1 MMLRFFVLACI
12 AVFSLPGTKAQLFT
26 DRPTLIDQLLQ
37 TVWDPAALI
46 HMWTALDQFYNIAL
60 GWRRAARTVASLPFG
75 EGRTMD
81 HVRIK
86 EPRRSK
92 MLHKLDMPHWERF
105 NQVYSSSQPATA
117 SSNYLPVPNHYFLP
131 PPLLIPQKGIFP
143 HQQHIFNT
151 PAGWVQN
158 NYATMANRDDEAR
171 KYLKHLLQ
179 AKVFMDRVVQT
190 GMKPIK
196 EPGQTG
202 TGSAPIPMM
211 FFNSNNVPIS
221 NPETK
226 LRMFL
231 KLMKELG
238 EMHTKGLVKFDDSKE
253 ESVFNR

>member
-1 MMLRFFVLACI
+1 MLLRFFVLGCI
-12 AVFSLPGTKAQLFT
+12 AVSSLPGTNAQLFT
-26 DRPTLIDQLLQ
+26 DRPMLIDQLLQ

-75 EGRTMD
+75 EGRSMD

-92 MLHKLDMPHWERF
+92 MLHRQLDVPHWERF
-105 NQVYSSSQPATA
+105 NQVYSSPQPAVA
-117 SSNYLPVPNHYFLP
+117 SSNFLPVAHQYSLP
-131 PPLLIPQKGIFP
+131 PPFLLPQQGIFP
-143 HQQHIFNT
+143 HQHQMFNL
-151 PAGWVQN
+151 PPGWVQN
-158 NYATMANRDDEAR
+158 HAAMTNRDDETR
-171 KYLKHLLQ
+171 KYLKQLLQ

-190 GMKPIK
+190 GMKPAR
-196 EPGQTG
+196 EPGPSA
-202 TGSAPIPMM
+202 TGSAPIPML
-211 FFNSNNVPIS
+211 FLNSKGAPNS
-221 NPETK
+221 NPETR

-253 ESVFNR
+253 ESTYYR